1 MFEKHLASVLL
12 SSRSHE
18 LNPLYINTEIPEM
31 PLLKKLIHPEFYSV
45 CLTDLSKRFADRG
58 KNRTILSP
66 GFLKQ
71 HSKQ

>member
-1 MFEKHLASVLL
+1 MFEKHLASVIL

-58 KNRTILSP
+58 KTEL
-66 GFLKQ
+66 F
-71 HSKQ
+71 